1 MTMFRNTIFTLF
13 FVVVAF
19 AANSAL
25 GFSTLQSTP
34 RQDTSLNLFDGLKG
48 AFSNE
53 EMGAKKNEGLANG
66 PNYNENVTVNGKK
79 VQGAV
84 VGQKLTVVAGR
95 ARVKIPVNC
104 QKGDCGTCVVNMNGK
119 KVKACQMTLPSGKC
133 NIDTL

>member
-1 MTMFRNTIFTLF
+1 MFRNTIFTLF
-13 FVVVAF
+13 VVVVAL
-19 AANSAL
+19 AASPAL
-25 GFSTLQSTP
+25 GFSTLPSTP
-34 RQDTSLNLFDGLKG
+34 RQDTSLDGLFDGFAG

-66 PNYNENVTVNGKK
+66 PDYNENVTVNGKK

-119 KVKACQMTLPSGKC
+119 KVKACQTQLGKGKC
-133 NIDTL
+133 SIDTL